1 MSATATATAPRTT
14 LPVLFISHGAP
25 TFAIEPGRAGP
36 QLTELGRTLPHAKA
50 VLVVSPHWM
59 TPREVRVTT
68 SAQPDTI
75 HDFGGFPRALYELQY
90 PVAGHPALA
99 ARTAELLNEA
109 GFPTRLDPQRGLDH
123 GAWVPLRHLLPDAH
137 VPVFQVSLPHPL
149 DPAGALALGRAL
161 AALRDE
167 GVLIVG
173 SGSMTHNL
181 NEFRGHGGG
190 DAPPYVAEFTR
201 WVRGAVQA
209 ATQHGNVQ
217 PLIDYRSLAPH
228 ALRAHPSDEHF
239 LPLLVAVGAA
249 SAGEPLQVIDGG
261 ITYGALSMESYAIG
275 ASAAV

>member
-1 MSATATATAPRTT
+1 MSATATATAPRIT

-25 TFAIEPGRAGP
+25 TFATEPGMAGP
-36 QLTELGRTLPHAKA
+36 QLTELGRALPPAKA

-59 TPREVRVTT
+59 TPREVHVSTN
-68 SAQPDTI
+68 AQPETI

-99 ARTAELLNEA
+99 ARTAELLKA
-109 GFPTRLDPQRGLDH
+109 SGFPTRLDPQRGLDH

-161 AALRDE
+161 APLRDE

-181 NEFRGHGGG
+181 NEFRGHGSGE
-190 DAPPYVAEFTR
+190 APYVAEFTR
-201 WVRGAVQA
+201 WVRGAVRA

-217 PLIDYRSLAPH
+217 PLIDYRSLAPQ
-228 ALRAHPSDEHF
+228 AVRAHPSDEHF
-239 LPLLVAVGAA
+239 LPLLMALGAA

-261 ITYGALSMESYAIG
+261 ITYGVLSMESYAIG
-275 ASAAV
+275 ASAAA